1 MIQHNAMGINPQMG
15 AAPNGYFNY
24 TGLPT
29 QVQPKIMNALTDE
42 EIKFLQSGQS
52 QFSLGLTQKEQLQG
66 ACTHRLPDGSS
77 DSLTYDPITGVARC
91 TICGYEFRPV
101 DADTSI
107 EDITEAKDKIVDI
120 LQTIKLLYTD
130 LPADAARE
138 YFQIIPL
145 LMKLP
150 QLFEFAAK
158 NFAKHELN
166 AWQYQQYQNM
176 NGINLLQ
183 NLGNILGAGQVQ
195 YGQPMYQQPQ
205 PMMGGMAAGYPGAA
219 YAPQQPMM
227 GAVANPFGYTGA
239 SQQQQPVVN
248 QGYAYTPGQV
258 SPVAPTVQTPAAP
271 APATAPAATETVT
284 SDVQV

>member
-1 MIQHNAMGINPQMG
+1 MGINPQMG
-15 AAPNGYFNY
+15 AAPTGYYNF
-24 TGLPT
+24 TGVPT
-29 QVQPKIMNALTDE
+29 QVQPKVMNALNDD

-52 QFSLGLTQKEQLQG
+52 QFSLGLTQREQLQG
-66 ACTHRLPDGSS
+66 GCTHRLPGGAS

-107 EDITEAKDKIVDI
+107 EDITEAKDKIIDI

-166 AWQYQQYQNM
+166 TWQYQQYQNM
-176 NGINLLQ
+176 NGINLLT

-195 YGQPMYQQPQ
+195 YGQPMYQQP
-205 PMMGGMAAGYPGAA
+205 MMGGMAAGYPGAA
-219 YAPQQPMM
+219 YAPQQPVMP
-227 GAVANPFGYTGA
+227 GANAFGYPGA
-239 SQQQQPVVN
+239 SQPQPVN
-248 QGYAYTPGQV
+248 TGYAYTPGQV
-258 SPVAPTVQTPAAP
+258 SPVAPTVQTPATPAAP
-271 APATAPAATETVT
+271 AAPVAPATASETVT
-284 SDVQV
+284 SEVQV